1 MSRMLRFDRDKNAR
15 KSGRDDFNL
24 KKNSNRLS
32 RETTNL
38 LLTRIGFPTEQPFG
52 AAW

>member
-1 MSRMLRFDRDKNAR
+1 MLESLVEMISIRRRIPIA
-15 KSGRDDFNL
+15 L
-24 KKNSNRLS
+24 AL
-32 RETTNL
+32 ETTNL